1 VTLNFEF
8 DIILAKCWSIWKVK
22 HVFRTASNYMIR
34 RAEQLVMDQGMSS
47 PNPKPG

>member
-8 DIILAKCWSIWKVK
+8 DNILAKCWGIWKVK
-22 HVFRTASNYMIR
+22 YVFPTSSNYMIR

-47 PNPKPG
+47 PNPKSG